1 MPGLELPDIYWIA
14 LGYYAL
20 AVVSA
25 VVPWVN
31 AEVVMLSAVP
41 VAGSPW
47 QLGGLVVLVTLGQMT
62 GKTIMYWASRN
73 ATRPRA
79 PRVQALIDRWRERLH
94 RHPGSALGVMFVSAT
109 LGLPP
114 FYIVAIVAGALNIA
128 FGRFL
133 AVGTLG
139 RLVHFTLVAFIPQLV
154 WRTL

>member
-1 MPGLELPDIYWIA
+1 MPDLELPNIWWIA
-14 LGYYAL
+14 LGCYTL

-41 VAGSPW
+41 LAGSPY
-47 QLGGLVVLVTLGQMT
+47 QLGALVAFVTLGQMT
-62 GKTIMYWASRN
+62 GKTIVYWASRN

-79 PRVQALIDRWRERLH
+79 PRVQEAIDRWRQRLH
-94 RHPGSALGVMFVSAT
+94 RHPGSALGVMLVSAT

-114 FYIVAIVAGALNIA
+114 FYIVAIAAGALNVA

-133 AVGTLG
+133 AVGTFG
-139 RLVHFTLVAFIPQLV
+139 RLVHFTLLAFIPQLV
-154 WRTL
+154 WRTV